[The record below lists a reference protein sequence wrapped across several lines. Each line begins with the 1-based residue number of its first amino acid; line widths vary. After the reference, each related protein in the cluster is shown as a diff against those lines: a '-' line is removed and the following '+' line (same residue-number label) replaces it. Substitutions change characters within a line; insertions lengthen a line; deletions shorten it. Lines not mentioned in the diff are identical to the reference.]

1 MVDSALLEQV
11 LRLDVESRRELVRAV
26 EESIDRDEVPPEVR
40 TEVERRLA
48 AMGPKPS
55 TDYVTLEQFKREI
68 EDRRARRSA

>member
-26 EESIDRDEVPPEVR
+26 EESIDRDEVPAGVR

-48 AMGPKPS
+48 EMGPEPS
-55 TDYVTLEQFKREI
+55 ADWVHLAEFKREI
-68 EDRRARRSA
+68 AERRARRSV